1 MELLHTDHVS
11 IKLEYLYIDH
21 HIIRIGYKQGKMIIH
36 TLVYRNTFASA
47 SHYGWFWTFLS
58 LYYLYAKPVEM
69 SCFTIQIIIST
80 HDTSFKKFCQKYE
93 NWCIFA

>member
-1 MELLHTDHVS
+1 
-11 IKLEYLYIDH
+11 
-21 HIIRIGYKQGKMIIH
+21 MIIH

-69 SCFTIQIIIST
+69 SCFTIQIIITPMVQVSKCFVKNMKI
-80 HDTSFKKFCQKYE
+80 DEYLP
-93 NWCIFA
+93 